1 MKRLEI
7 KLYQILLR
15 SDGVLKE
22 MVNRKLGNA
31 LLMKKWVSSPNWFRI
46 FIAIRHGRAEAKA
59 DFESNS
65 GMFVQ

>member
-1 MKRLEI
+1 MKYMEEFFCSTMKRLEK

-31 LLMKKWVSSPNWFRI
+31 LLMKK
-46 FIAIRHGRAEAKA
+46 
-59 DFESNS
+59 
-65 GMFVQ
+65 